1 MELIQLKPITI
12 EELTLLQEQIKNLQN
27 GDCNLSIASL
37 IGRAEEYHIRYALVE
52 GALVLNWRPYKGASD
67 GWVIPWNHEK
77 IIEIIQALEKD
88 SLEQCQQLVLYGR
101 FSEITQRIESLMP
114 YRNFVTLSS
123 NSWWDYLYD
132 RENFIK
138 LEGRK
143 FHGKRNFIKRFYNQ
157 HPNAKL
163 LPITVENIPN
173 CREFLDQWYAE
184 QAELSQGLLDESKA
198 IHTAFDHWEEFRLT
212 GGILVDEEKTLGFT
226 IGSMVSQ
233 EIFAIHFE
241 KADRNVI
248 GAYPTLSVEMAKMIP
263 ETVKWLNR
271 EEDLGIAGLRKAKQD
286 WFPSDVIRKT
296 FLKLEKESEFG
307 SNCKK
312 RTPCSCGCGQ
322 QNNF

>member
-12 EELTLLQEQIKNLQN
+12 KDLALLQEQVKNLQN

-37 IGRAEEYHIRYALVE
+37 IGRAEEYRIRYALVE
-52 GALVLNWRPYKGASD
+52 GALVLKWCPYKEASD

-88 SLEQCQQLVLYGR
+88 SLERCQQLVLYGR

-114 YRNFVTLSS
+114 YRNFKTLSS

-163 LPITVENIPN
+163 LSISVENIPN
-173 CREFLDQWYAE
+173 CRKFLDQWYAE
-184 QAELSQGLLDESKA
+184 QTELSQGLLDESKA
-198 IHTAFDHWEEFRLT
+198 IHTAFDHWEEFGLT

-226 IGSMVSQ
+226 IGSTVSK
-233 EIFAIHFE
+233 EIFAVHFE

-248 GAYPTLSVEMAKMIP
+248 GSYPTLAVEMAKMLP
-263 ETVKWLNR
+263 ETIKWLNR

-312 RTPCSCGCGQ
+312 RTPCSCGCGHQ
-322 QNNF
+322 DNF